1 MEFSG
6 SGKERDIRVQTAHN
20 EKMVVIS
27 GNKRTNTSLD
37 WTGGFIQYSCRSNRH
52 LRSRKKY
59 TNRKKPT
66 GISSYHIL
74 VTRMWVQQMQN
85 QPQILS
91 ESWFSTAWQCS
102 QLQSEECRLVFVF
115 HWLKIFRIS
124 VLLHVTFPAPILLE
138 PCFPWRKLNVL
149 IIFFICCNKITR
161 QKQLIGEGTFFLYCC
176 FRIQSIIAR
185 KSRKGEPEADDHIV
199 AVDNK
204 P

>member
-1 MEFSG
+1 MKEQFDIFVYQCLHHHTQKKSHLPEAWILNKMEFSG
-6 SGKERDIRVQTAHN
+6 SGKERDIRVQTAHH
-20 EKMVVIS
+20 EKMMVIS

-91 ESWFSTAWQCS
+91 GS
-102 QLQSEECRLVFVF
+102 
-115 HWLKIFRIS
+115 
-124 VLLHVTFPAPILLE
+124 
-138 PCFPWRKLNVL
+138 
-149 IIFFICCNKITR
+149 
-161 QKQLIGEGTFFLYCC
+161 
-176 FRIQSIIAR
+176 
-185 KSRKGEPEADDHIV
+185 
-199 AVDNK
+199 
-204 P
+204 

>member
-1 MEFSG
+1 MIFLSSISQKLISILPNKWKSLKITREILVLKECRDNLIFLYISVFVMTKKKSHLPEAWILNKMEFSG

-20 EKMVVIS
+20 EKMMVIS

-37 WTGGFIQYSCRSNRH
+37 WTGSFIQCSCRRNRY

-74 VTRMWVQQMQN
+74 VTRMWVQQIQN

-91 ESWFSTAWQCS
+91 GSWFSTAWQCG

-124 VLLHVTFPAPILLE
+124 VLLHVTFPAPIL
-138 PCFPWRKLNVL
+138 
-149 IIFFICCNKITR
+149 
-161 QKQLIGEGTFFLYCC
+161 
-176 FRIQSIIAR
+176 
-185 KSRKGEPEADDHIV
+185 
-199 AVDNK
+199 
-204 P
+204 

>member
-1 MEFSG
+1 MIFLSSISQKLISILPNKWKSLKITREILVLKECRNNLIFLYISVFVMTKKKCHLPEAWILNKMEFSG

-37 WTGGFIQYSCRSNRH
+37 WTGGFIQYSCRNNRH

-74 VTRMWVQQMQN
+74 VTRVWVQQMQN

-124 VLLHVTFPAPILLE
+124 VLLHVTFPAPIL
-138 PCFPWRKLNVL
+138 
-149 IIFFICCNKITR
+149 
-161 QKQLIGEGTFFLYCC
+161 
-176 FRIQSIIAR
+176 
-185 KSRKGEPEADDHIV
+185 
-199 AVDNK
+199 
-204 P
+204 

>member
-1 MEFSG
+1 MIFLSSISQKLISILPNKWKSLKITREILVLKECRNNLIFLYISVFVMTKKQCHLPEAWILNKMEFSG

-37 WTGGFIQYSCRSNRH
+37 WTGGFIQYSCRNNRH

-74 VTRMWVQQMQN
+74 VTRVWVQQMQN

-91 ESWFSTAWQCS
+91 RGADPVQLDNAASSKVKNADWSLYFTDLKFSEYLS
-102 QLQSEECRLVFVF
+102 YYM
-115 HWLKIFRIS
+115 
-124 VLLHVTFPAPILLE
+124 LHSLPPFSN
-138 PCFPWRKLNVL
+138 C
-149 IIFFICCNKITR
+149 
-161 QKQLIGEGTFFLYCC
+161 
-176 FRIQSIIAR
+176 
-185 KSRKGEPEADDHIV
+185 
-199 AVDNK
+199 
-204 P
+204 